1 MKTPE
6 TQVTALRQLTTSMKC
21 TTQHRFNQITFLKQ
35 RHLQGNKYIKHHLI
49 KPHKNQ
55 SNKLNKI
62 DQPMAETPYITI
74 LDNNSQ
80 IKKNKAKNMNC
91 IVRKRKPIPFFLKIE
106 VEIMNK

>member
-6 TQVTALRQLTTSMKC
+6 KQVTTLRQITTSMKC
-21 TTQHRFNQITFLKQ
+21 TAQHRFNQITFLKQ
-35 RHLQGNKYIKHHLI
+35 RHVQENKYIEHHLI

-74 LDNNSQ
+74 LNNNSQ
-80 IKKNKAKNMNC
+80 IKKNKAKNMKY
-91 IVRKRKPIPFFLKIE
+91 IVRKRKPIPFLLE
-106 VEIMNK
+106 DLS